1 VRYVTSIG
9 CPMQTPGPPPS
20 RSVRVTV
27 RLPRS
32 LLGRIDDAR
41 QGGEDRSAVLR
52 RLLEAAL
59 AGQCQPVSDGIIPA
73 V

>member
-1 VRYVTSIG
+1 
-9 CPMQTPGPPPS
+9 
-20 RSVRVTV
+20 VRVTV